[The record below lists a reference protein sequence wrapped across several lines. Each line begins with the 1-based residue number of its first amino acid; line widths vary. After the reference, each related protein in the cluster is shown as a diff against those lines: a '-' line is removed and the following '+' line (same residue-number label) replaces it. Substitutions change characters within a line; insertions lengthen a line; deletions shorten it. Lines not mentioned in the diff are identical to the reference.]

1 MARGAVD
8 GDIQAGR
15 EQVQVARRTETRIHL
30 RRVLV
35 RPSGRHEVD
44 AMPVALHSSSIC
56 RPVQAAE
63 AVEKG
68 HCGCA
73 QPQLATRPGSFGFRR
88 SRLKSER
95 RHKHQGQDAKCRRVE
110 LYPPTI
116 PLWGCHSAP
125 CSSSKF
131 DQHHYTDADAD
142 AAAQPRRKFAVK
154 DAQRVWART
163 APTSIPASG
172 RRQPHPHQCVSI
184 AEGLDLSYH
193 ADMRLLRAGRYLHK
207 HDDDLDCE
215 QELDEDDPAFYGNLA
230 FFRLQCGVQLRVVR
244 RSAHPLKAPAAP
256 ASPSAVDDRDED
268 IFAMEL

>member
-1 MARGAVD
+1 MGGDASTSVRFRGV
-8 GDIQAGR
+8 
-15 EQVQVARRTETRIHL
+15 
-30 RRVLV
+30 
-35 RPSGRHEVD
+35 PK
-44 AMPVALHSSSIC
+44 SSSC
-56 RPVQAAE
+56 ME
-63 AVEKG
+63 MTSYG
-68 HCGCA
+68 
-73 QPQLATRPGSFGFRR
+73 T
-88 SRLKSER
+88 LKSGTTVSFTLPPSLCGVAI
-95 RHKHQGQDAKCRRVE
+95 RHLAPQASSTSTTTLMQMQMQQHSPASSYAETDCADSDSDDS
-110 LYPPTI
+110 
-116 PLWGCHSAP
+116 GCGDCH
-125 CSSSKF
+125 
-131 DQHHYTDADAD
+131 
-142 AAAQPRRKFAVK
+142 
-154 DAQRVWART
+154 
-163 APTSIPASG
+163 IPASG

>member
-131 DQHHYTDADAD
+131 DQHHYTGCVCDV
-142 AAAQPRRKFAVK
+142 QM
-154 DAQRVWART
+154 QMQMQQH
-163 APTSIPASG
+163 SPASSYAETDCADSDSDDSG
-172 RRQPHPHQCVSI
+172 CGDCQC
-184 AEGLDLSYH
+184 
-193 ADMRLLRAGRYLHK
+193 RLEA
-207 HDDDLDCE
+207 
-215 QELDEDDPAFYGNLA
+215 
-230 FFRLQCGVQLRVVR
+230 
-244 RSAHPLKAPAAP
+244 
-256 ASPSAVDDRDED
+256 
-268 IFAMEL
+268 